1 MKKQFLLLAAMLM
14 SFAASAQN
22 EVNIEKLWG
31 VPEEPVEINDP
42 MTVKQGIAFIG
53 DTRTPDKITDGK
65 MKGMQVKKQ
74 KRFFK
79 QGAMNVQFA
88 SYLSFR
94 SLPSGVK
101 VDGVFADN
109 AVPRSRMIQVK
120 PLASGKLFFFAYG
133 TKEEVKHIYVGVRN
147 GATFKNL
154 GTLEYVKDAA
164 VTGKKDAPYA
174 VQTMDYNY
182 TDGDELW
189 IYSDGSVNL
198 FAIQFD
204 GKIDSNFAGSE
215 PMAVVKAVKKARK

>member
-53 DTRTPDKITDGK
+53 DTRTPDKITDAK

-94 SLPSGVK
+94 GLPSGVK

-120 PLASGKLFFFAYG
+120 PLASGKLYFFAYG

-198 FAIQFD
+198 FSIQFD